1 MFSQAWVLVKKISTS
16 ILEVLFS
23 TRGYLIFFCLYIVS
37 SNCLI
42 VFFINNIIINHFDL
56 FILLVFW
63 SQLCMFNSFCSYYL
77 TVCLYLS
84 WPEVLPVLS
93 FLLCICCPIGW
104 ANCAVDHGQL
114 VPHALLFSLYDS
126 VRLFANF
133 SHFNM
138 PPMKLYSIRESKL
151 CHECSLTIYKRFY
164 LLVHTSNLAYCSF
177 KGLFVPWRSTIL
189 IR

>member
-1 MFSQAWVLVKKISTS
+1 MFSQAWGLVKKISTS

-23 TRGYLIFFCLYIVS
+23 TRGYLIFFCLYIVF

-84 WPEVLPVLS
+84 WPKVLPVLS

-104 ANCAVDHGQL
+104 ANCAVDHDQL
-114 VPHALLFSLYDS
+114 VPHALLFSLYFCWWFGQ
-126 VRLFANF
+126 VICKLFTFQYA
-133 SHFNM
+133 SYETL
-138 PPMKLYSIRESKL
+138 LYQRKQTL
-151 CHECSLTIYKRFY
+151 
-164 LLVHTSNLAYCSF
+164 
-177 KGLFVPWRSTIL
+177 PWMFFDHI
-189 IR
+189 